1 MPQIHPHNPNARIY
15 KQYSESDVENA
26 LKDISEC
33 ASLRAISIKYKIS
46 VGTLSNKSNGKHA
59 LKVGRPNALFSKE
72 EDATVAHIITCAE
85 WGFPMD
91 KHEQAMIVRSYLDL
105 AKRKVAAFKNNVPG
119 KGFAL
124 GFLNRH
130 KEKLQMRL
138 VSNYSRQRASLSAAV
153 INEYFNNLEL
163 TLRDVPPENI
173 FNYDETNLTD
183 NPGKR
188 KCIIK
193 RGAKYPQRI
202 LNETKSA
209 ISLMLCGNAVGELL
223 PPYIC

>member
-1 MPQIHPHNPNARIY
+1 M
-15 KQYSESDVENA
+15 
-26 LKDISEC
+26 
-33 ASLRAISIKYKIS
+33 
-46 VGTLSNKSNGKHA
+46 NKNE
-59 LKVGRPNALFSKE
+59 LV
-72 EDATVAHIITCAE
+72 IIV
-85 WGFPMD
+85 
-91 KHEQAMIVRSYLDL
+91 QSYLNH

-119 KGFAL
+119 KGFAI

-138 VSNYSRQRASLSAAV
+138 VSNYSRKRASLSAAV

-163 TLRDVPPENI
+163 TLRDIPLENI

-183 NPGKR
+183 NPGKI

-209 ISLMLCGNAVGELL
+209 ISLMLCGIGELL
-223 PPYIC
+223 PPYVCYKSKVGVFNTWRTGGPTGARYGRSLSGWFNGPTFTDRFKKIALPYLNKKQGPKVLFGYNLASHFSAEVLSLCKANNIR